1 MPRVEDYNSY
11 FAGKNKNFSNEHY
24 FISSLG
30 YTDIVVVGNPP
41 EITNVDDAKCEIEY
55 EAVVS
60 RNTKGIDGIDFK
72 IHRIELEI
80 SVDDYPNDKKTFDF
94 EIEPEVNINPAMVMP
109 DPLEY
114 ILPTYPTQIKIDM
127 RKSMEVKDFKI
138 IVSFGKD

>member
-1 MPRVEDYNSY
+1 MSRVEDYNSY

-30 YTDIVVVGNPP
+30 YTDISVLGNPP

-55 EAVVS
+55 EAVVA

-72 IHRIELEI
+72 IHRIEIEI

-94 EIEPEVNINPAMVMP
+94 EIDPGININPAMVMVN
-109 DPLEY
+109 PLEY
-114 ILPTYPTQIKIDM
+114 IVPTYPTQITIDM

-138 IVSFGKD
+138 TVNFGKE

>member
-11 FAGKNKNFSNEHY
+11 ISGKNKNFSNEHY

-30 YTDIVVVGNPP
+30 YTDIVVLGNPP
-41 EITNVDDAKCEIEY
+41 EITNVDDAKCEVEY

-72 IHRIELEI
+72 IHKIELEI

-94 EIEPEVNINPAMVMP
+94 EIEPGININPEMVIA

-138 IVSFGKD
+138 MVSFGRD

>member
-1 MPRVEDYNSY
+1 MSRVEDYNSY

-41 EITNVDDAKCEIEY
+41 EITNVDEAKCEVEY
-55 EAVVS
+55 EAVVA
-60 RNTKGIDGIDFK
+60 RNTRGIDGIDFK

-80 SVDDYPNDKKTFDF
+80 SVDDYPNEKKTFDF
-94 EIEPEVNINPAMVMP
+94 EIEPEVNINPAMVMA
-109 DPLEY
+109 DSLEY
-114 ILPTYPTQIKIDM
+114 ILPTYPTQIKVDM
-127 RKSMEVKDFKI
+127 RKSMDVKDFKI

>member
-11 FAGKNKNFSNEHY
+11 ISGKSKNFSNEHY

-30 YTDIVVVGNPP
+30 YTDIVVLGNPP
-41 EITNVDDAKCEIEY
+41 EITNVDDAKCEVEY

-72 IHRIELEI
+72 IHRIEIEI

-94 EIEPEVNINPAMVMP
+94 EIEPGVNINPEMVMA
-109 DPLEY
+109 DSLEY
-114 ILPTYPTQIKIDM
+114 ILPTYPTQIRIDM

-138 IVSFGKD
+138 MVSFGKD

>member
-1 MPRVEDYNSY
+1 MSRVEDYNSY

-41 EITNVDDAKCEIEY
+41 EITNVDDAKCEVEY
-55 EAVVS
+55 EAIVS

-80 SVDDYPNDKKTFDF
+80 AVDDYPNDKKTFDF
-94 EIEPEVNINPAMVMP
+94 EIEPEININPAMVIP
-109 DPLEY
+109 IPLEN

-138 IVSFGKD
+138 MVSFGKD

>member
-30 YTDIVVVGNPP
+30 YTDIVVLGNPP

-55 EAVVS
+55 EAIVS
-60 RNTKGIDGIDFK
+60 RNTKGIDGIEFK

-80 SVDDYPNDKKTFDF
+80 SVDDYPNDKKNFDF
-94 EIEPEVNINPAMVMP
+94 EIEPGVNINPEMVME

-114 ILPTYPTQIKIDM
+114 ILPTYPTQIRVDM

-138 IVSFGKD
+138 MVSFGKD